1 MRMKDKVIALLKV
14 ANWDRLEEDARVDT
28 RVLNGLI
35 QAIYVPDEEVAW
47 RAAEG
52 FGRAAA
58 ITADIDLE
66 LSRDRIGRL
75 AWALDARS
83 EISARFAAPA
93 IGEAIAR
100 HPKAFIDNAP
110 VLLAALG
117 KGYLQAGAA
126 WALGRIGSAWP
137 DIVRPAAP
145 RLLPL
150 LKSRDAAVRGN
161 AAWALGEMLAVE
173 ALAELGALAGDDAA
187 FLMYSEGSLRET
199 TVKDLA
205 AAACEKIG
213 NSVS

>member
-1 MRMKDKVIALLKV
+1 MKDKVVAWLKV
-14 ANWDRLEEDARVDT
+14 ADWDTLEENVRVDT

-35 QAIYVPDEEVAW
+35 QAIYVPDEEIAW

-58 ITADIDLE
+58 ITAGIDIE
-66 LSRDRIGRL
+66 VSRDRIGRL

-100 HPKAFIDNAP
+100 HPKAFVENAP
-110 VLLAALG
+110 VLLTALG
-117 KGYLQAGAA
+117 RRYLQAGAA
-126 WALGRIGSAWP
+126 WALGRVGSAWP
-137 DIVRPAAP
+137 DMVRPAAP

-150 LKSRDAAVRGN
+150 LKSQDPAVRGN

-173 ALAELGALAGDDAA
+173 ALGDLEALTEDDAA
-187 FLMYSEGSLRET
+187 FYMYSEGSLQET
-199 TVKDLA
+199 TVQKLA
-205 AAACEKIG
+205 AAACKKIREASG
-213 NSVS
+213 